1 MSRSNR
7 RRRKRTPEDAL
18 KLAETVGPSVLQAS
32 PAKRYRYTDLRG
44 EERIEMLRMAQACGR
59 AAMTNFE
66 AAQYFGVSEFTLT
79 EWMAKDP
86 EFALAIR
93 VEKHLADER
102 VERALYHRALGYA
115 MAAEEIKITEDGV
128 VHRAP
133 IVKQIPPDVGAAI
146 FWLKN
151 RMPHLWKDKI
161 DVDANVSGTV
171 EVDAKGQD
179 PRLLAMAV
187 LDVLQQATY
196 QKIGATIEGETVS
209 PKRLSEYTD
218 AELAKMDVEEIDRL
232 MREED
237 QSDEPVPQ
245 TQASLRRRRA
255 AP

>member
-1 MSRSNR
+1 MPSRPPIRSSNDTYLSRSNR
-7 RRRKRTPEDAL
+7 RKRKRTPEDAL
-18 KLAETVGPSVLQAS
+18 KLAETIGPTVLQAS

-66 AAQYFGVSEFTLT
+66 AAQYFGVTEFTLT

-93 VEKHLADER
+93 IDRHLADER

-115 MAAEEIKITEDGV
+115 MAAEEIKITEDGT

-161 DVDANVSGTV
+161 DVSADVSGSIDV
-171 EVDAKGQD
+171 NSKAED

-187 LDVLQQATY
+187 LDVLQAATY
-196 QKIGATIEGETVS
+196 QKIGATIDGETVS
-209 PKRLSEYTD
+209 PKKLSEYTD
-218 AELAKMDVEEIDRL
+218 AELEKMDTEELDRL
-232 MREED
+232 FREDD
-237 QSDEPVPQ
+237 Q
-245 TQASLRRRRA
+245 
-255 AP
+255 